1 MDNKIQEEVITKVK
15 ELVNNNTPESKIRK
29 YIREALG
36 LGKTRA
42 NEIFLELKGKIEE
55 IKSTG
60 LDFTNVSK
68 IYNKETDSYIV
79 KLKSISK
86 PLVISAAKHKAI
98 CRSYSSMGEDL
109 TCHQICVKYSLT
121 PQIFNEYRKIFN
133 LVKDREPLTE
143 EEIISNSVTDN
154 VEALLEDKRYK
165 IYQQYEH
172 ESWKE
177 IQSKAKK
184 WDDFQNYTLDT
195 VKRVLE
201 GWKPTSIS
209 NIKSPKKKEN
219 AEYTFVV
226 GANDWHIG
234 EFYKKDT
241 GFYGDDFN
249 SDIAVSLIDSYSDK
263 IENSIS
269 SRNYSF
275 KECVCVVNG
284 DILNSAWQG
293 ATVKGTPLHNDKINE
308 EMFKVALES
317 TTRFIERLALIF
329 PKVSVT
335 ILQGNHDGPLLS
347 ILGMAIQAYFRKV
360 ETVKITVSQ
369 KWAEMMRVGN
379 VGILITH
386 GGAAF
391 VKSQLPQSTL
401 KLKLYLQDM
410 WACYADELVGCKSK
424 IVISG
429 HFHRFW
435 QQDMGHF
442 DFYCFGGL
450 PTGDSYADS
459 LNLRSTP
466 RQNALI
472 LNQDRVLETLHYY
485 P

>member
-1 MDNKIQEEVITKVK
+1 MDNKINEETILKVK
-15 ELVNNNTPESKIRK
+15 ELFKSKTPETEIRK
-29 YIREALG
+29 YIRESLG
-36 LGKTRA
+36 LAKTRA
-42 NEIFLELKGKIEE
+42 NEIYLELKAKIEE
-55 IKSTG
+55 IEKTG
-60 LDFTNVSK
+60 LDFTNVNK
-68 IYNKETDSYIV
+68 IYNKETDSYII
-79 KLKSISK
+79 KLKSMTK
-86 PLVISAAKHKAI
+86 PLVVSAAKHKAI
-98 CRSYSSMGEDL
+98 CRSYSSMGENL

-121 PQIFNEYRKIFN
+121 PQVFNEYRKIFN

-143 EEIISNSVTDN
+143 EDIVTNSIDDN
-154 VEALLEDKRYK
+154 VQSLLEDRRYK

-184 WDDFQNYTLDT
+184 WDDFQNFTLDT
-195 VKRVLE
+195 VSRAIE
-201 GWKPTSIS
+201 GWKPTALSTV
-209 NIKSPKKKEN
+209 KSPKIKDSAK
-219 AEYTFVV
+219 YTFIV

-249 SDIAVSLIDSYSDK
+249 SNIAVSLIDSYSNK
-263 IENSIS
+263 IEESIL
-269 SRNYSF
+269 SRKYSF

-308 EMFKVALES
+308 EMFKVALDS
-317 TTRFIERLALIF
+317 TTRFIERLALVF

-335 ILQGNHDGPLLS
+335 IVQGNHDGPLLS

-360 ETVKITVSQ
+360 DSVNILVSQ
-369 KWAEMMRVGN
+369 KWAEVIRVDN

-401 KLKLYLQDM
+401 RLKSYLQDM
-410 WACYADELVGCKSK
+410 WACHAESLIGCKSR

-472 LNQDRVLETLHYY
+472 LDSERVLETLHYY